1 VTLSLEQP
9 PRTPVTERWS
19 AEQWSAEQFALVAA
33 GRRLYAEESFLV
45 QQTST
50 SSWIVRDRRVRDGGR
65 SLLGCIEMRG
75 EVYEVMRVGDGF
87 QWHTLS
93 TLQEAVQNLTEL
105 AIDSGSTA
113 VDDDF
118 SWLR

>member
-1 VTLSLEQP
+1 LTLSLELP
-9 PRTPVTERWS
+9 THIPVADLWS
-19 AEQWSAEQFALVAA
+19 PAQAALVAA

-45 QQTST
+45 QQTARN
-50 SSWIVRDRRVRDGGR
+50 SWIVRDSRVRDGGR
-65 SLLGCIEMRG
+65 SLLGCIDMRG
-75 EVYEVMRVGDGF
+75 ELYEVMRVGDGF